1 MRKRILVLGGGGFI
15 GGHLVHTL
23 RNKGNWVRTVD
34 LKQHEYGL
42 VADEYLP
49 GDLSQLEG
57 MREALM
63 RGEVRFDEIYQLA
76 ADMGGA
82 GYIFT
87 GENDSRLMQNSASI
101 NLNLLRILS
110 DSYFSKHGR
119 FPRVFYSSSAC
130 VYPEEIQATV
140 DNPGLREVDAYPA
153 NPDSEYGW
161 EKLFSERLFGA
172 YSRNIGLDIRVARL
186 HNIYGPYGSW
196 NGGREKAPAAIC
208 RKIALANDVDT
219 IEVWGDGNQ
228 TRSFLY
234 IDDCIEAIL
243 RLMKTNFSKPINIG
257 SEEMVS
263 INQLVSITA
272 EIAGKEINT
281 RHVAGPLG
289 VRGRNSNN
297 DLVRGVLGW
306 DYKTSL
312 SEGIKSTYQ
321 WILTQVEQKISI
333 EANKS

>member
-1 MRKRILVLGGGGFI
+1 MPKSILVLGGGGFI
-15 GGHLVHTL
+15 GGHLVHAL
-23 RNKGNWVRTVD
+23 RNKGNWVRAVD
-34 LKQHEYGL
+34 LKQHEYDL

-63 RGEVRFDEIYQLA
+63 RGEIWFDEIYQLA

-87 GENDSRLMQNSASI
+87 GDNDASLMQNSACI

-119 FPRVFYSSSAC
+119 LPKVFYSSSAC
-130 VYPEEIQATV
+130 IYPEEIQATV

-161 EKLFSERLFGA
+161 EKLFSERVFAA
-172 YSRNIGLDIRVARL
+172 YSRNRGLDIRVARL
-186 HNIYGPYGSW
+186 HNIYGPYCTW
-196 NGGREKAPAAIC
+196 DGGREKVPAAIC

-234 IDDCIEAIL
+234 IDDCIEAIV
-243 RLMKTNFSKPINIG
+243 RLMKTNFTKPINIG

-272 EIAGKEINT
+272 EVAGKEIDI

-297 DLVRGVLGW
+297 DLVRGVLSW

-312 SEGIKSTYQ
+312 SEGIKSTYH
-321 WILTQVEQKISI
+321 WILTQVKQEMSI
-333 EANKS
+333 KAKNS